1 MKKKYDIALINE
13 LRELKNGFNKEYGKQ
28 SESRKFF
35 LASIE
40 NKEAV
45 EGAKIALEVA
55 GKLYGARKKAGL
67 TQSQLAERLHT
78 SQASLARI
86 EKGANLSLFMLT
98 AYAGACG
105 KHVKINFV

>member
-13 LRELKNGFNKEYGKQ
+13 LRELKNGFSKEYEKQ
-28 SESRKFF
+28 SESRKVF
-35 LASIE
+35 LASME
-40 NKEAV
+40 NKGAV

-55 GKLYGARKKAGL
+55 GKLYGVRKKAGL

-86 EKGANLSLFMLT
+86 ENGANLSLFMLN

-105 KHVKINFV
+105 KHVKTNFL

>member
-13 LRELKNGFNKEYGKQ
+13 LRGLKGGFAKEYEKQ
-28 SESRKFF
+28 SESRKKF
-35 LASIE
+35 LADTKNRES
-40 NKEAV
+40 V
-45 EGAKIALEVA
+45 ERAKIALEVA
-55 GKLYGARKKAGL
+55 EKLYHARKRAGL

-86 EKGANLSLFMLT
+86 EKGANLSLFTIT